1 MNDPTDVMVPD
12 NILDTVVFGRLLRSI
27 RTFHYDRATDF
38 LSTIKVRYGI
48 RISERSYYA
57 IERGEQMCP
66 LDLYEAILVELDIA
80 PGYFL
85 PAMRSDVA
93 KKLSRRYK
101 RRRDDHDDDDL

>member
-12 NILDTVVFGRLLRSI
+12 NILDTVVYGRLLRSL

-38 LSTIKVRYGI
+38 LSALKMRYGI

-66 LDLYEAILVELDIA
+66 LDLYIAILVELEAAND
-80 PGYFL
+80 YFL

-93 KKLSRRYK
+93 RKMAKRFR
-101 RRRDDHDDDDL
+101 RRRDDDDDL